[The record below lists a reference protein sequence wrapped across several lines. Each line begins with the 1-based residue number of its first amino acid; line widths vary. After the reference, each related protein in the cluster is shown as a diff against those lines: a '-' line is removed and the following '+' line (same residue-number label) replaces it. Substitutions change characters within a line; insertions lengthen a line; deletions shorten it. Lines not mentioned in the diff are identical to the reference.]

1 MEYDNKLFPV
11 EASVL
16 SHQSIEEVIKS
27 EYLLDHDTVTCRLH
41 YRGIHDTYIVF
52 CNNREYFFKVY
63 RYGSRTIDEI
73 RAEIQL
79 LIVLKEDGIQA
90 TESVMKK
97 DGEYINQFKVAKG
110 LRYGVLYTSAGV
122 KSPEQ
127 VKETDEYNR
136 RLGQYIGSIHKAWD
150 RIDYPVNRWHLDIPT
165 FIDNS
170 MNFIREYRQW
180 YTFDIAFLEEVAKKT
195 KERISSAF
203 HKNKPGYGIC
213 HGDLNPGNIRLD
225 SNDSPVLFDFDFS
238 GYGWRAYDVSVYTN
252 AFSLGW
258 DNTGMKKRKR
268 RSEAFLE
275 GYRTVMQLSE
285 DDFDNMYLFV
295 PFRRIFNIGT
305 LYISM
310 SNTWGDNWV
319 NTNLNDDIETLKKW
333 TEITDF

>member
-1 MEYDNKLFPV
+1 MEYDDKLFPA

-16 SHQSIEEVIKS
+16 SHLPIEEVIKS
-27 EYLLDHDTVTCRLH
+27 EYFSDHDNVTCRLH

-63 RYGSRTIDEI
+63 RYGFRTIDEI

-79 LIVLKEDGIQA
+79 LIVLKDSDIPA
-90 TESVMKK
+90 TEPVMKT
-97 DGEYINQFKVAKG
+97 DGEYITRFTVTEG

-122 KSPEQ
+122 TSPDQ

-136 RLGQYIGSIHKAWD
+136 RLGHYIGSIHKAWD
-150 RIDYPVNRWHLDIPT
+150 RIDYPVNRRHLDIPT

-170 MNFIREYRQW
+170 MNYIREYRQW
-180 YTFDIAFLEEVAKKT
+180 YTFDIDFLEEVSEKT
-195 KERISSAF
+195 KERIGSAF
-203 HKNKPGYGIC
+203 HKDKPGYGIC
-213 HGDLNPGNIRLD
+213 HGDFNPGNIRLD
-225 SNDSPVLFDFDFS
+225 SNDNPVLFDFDFC
-238 GYGWRAYDVSVYTN
+238 GYGWRIYDISVYIN

-258 DNTGMKKRKR
+258 DNTGMEKRKR
-268 RSEAFLE
+268 RREAFLE
-275 GYRTVMQLSE
+275 GYRAVMQLSDNE
-285 DDFDNMYLFV
+285 FNNMYLFV

-319 NTNLNDDIETLKKW
+319 NTNLNDDIDALKKW
-333 TEITDF
+333 VDITGY